1 MAVDKKIFVTAGIIT
16 IVLFGLI
23 YIANQLLNNQ
33 RETELE
39 QLRDE
44 VIDELENMKAFTAIS
59 GLIGEED
66 NCDILQAQLY
76 YFDESV
82 WDLGKK
88 LDSYEEAS
96 RNIFVNPYYKQQK
109 KRFVV
114 NELLY
119 LSMLEKMKQTCNSTT
134 PVSIIY
140 FYANAKDCPDCDA
153 QAFVL
158 TDINNEIDEELA
170 IFSLDSDLDLIA
182 TNVLAEYYNI
192 SYLPCIVIEDNVY
205 CGLQD
210 KKTIINYMCEEIEL
224 ELCS

>member
-23 YIANQLLNNQ
+23 YIANDLLNYQ
-33 RETELE
+33 RVSELE
-39 QLRDE
+39 KLRDE

-59 GLIGEED
+59 DFIGEEE
-66 NCDILQAQLY
+66 NCDILQTQLK
-76 YFDESV
+76 YFDKSV

-109 KRFVV
+109 KRFIV

-119 LSMLEKMKQTCNSTT
+119 LSMLEKMKKTCNSDMPIT
-134 PVSIIY
+134 IIY
-140 FYANAKDCPDCDA
+140 FYANAKDCSDCDA

-170 IFSLDSDLDLIA
+170 IFSLDLDLDLIA

-192 SYLPCIVIEDNVY
+192 SFLPCTVIESNVQ

-210 KKTIINYMCEEIEL
+210 KKTIINHICEKTKIS
-224 ELCS
+224 LCP